1 MTLGIL
7 AFAEGPISSLG
18 KQDAVAVVT
27 GQDIGSL
34 TTGTVVASW
43 NQTIA
48 VSGNPL
54 NIVQGTE
61 SVIADTI
68 VSVSGENINST
79 VANVTLN
86 IISNPIVQ
94 VSGQDIGS
102 ISLGPYGVTA
112 GGQVSI
118 DASSEPDLD
127 IFTGNVSVVADA
139 NVSVTGQSIGTLT
152 TGTATVDAVT
162 LAPVLTNLLESNVS
176 DVTVVATG
184 EVVVTGQSIGTLT
197 TGNVSVV
204 ANSTALP
211 TGNIISTTLADVTLI
226 QDSTPTVTGLT
237 TAIGLSNSTAIYA
250 WIEVDDSET
259 STWNEVDDA
268 ETSTWTEVDDSDTIT
283 WQDAA

>member
-18 KQDAVAVVT
+18 KQDAIAVVT

-68 VSVSGENINST
+68 VSVTGEDINST
-79 VANVTLN
+79 VANVTLD
-86 IISNPIVQ
+86 IISNPTV
-94 VSGQDIGS
+94 VVTGQDIGTVS
-102 ISLGPYGVTA
+102 IGTYGVTA

-127 IFTGNVSVVADA
+127 IFINDTK
-139 NVSVTGQSIGTLT
+139 
-152 TGTATVDAVT
+152 
-162 LAPVLTNLLESNVS
+162 VLY
-176 DVTVVATG
+176 
-184 EVVVTGQSIGTLT
+184 Q
-197 TGNVSVV
+197 
-204 ANSTALP
+204 
-211 TGNIISTTLADVTLI
+211 IS
-226 QDSTPTVTGLT
+226 
-237 TAIGLSNSTAIYA
+237 
-250 WIEVDDSET
+250 E
-259 STWNEVDDA
+259 
-268 ETSTWTEVDDSDTIT
+268 
-283 WQDAA
+283 